1 MATPSSILGL
11 ENSMDRRAW
20 QAIVYGV
27 AELDITDHAYTHSL
41 LHSKRNEPF
50 GVSEGG
56 CSRQRNSRYQ
66 RC

>member
-1 MATPSSILGL
+1 M

-27 AELDITDHAYTHSL
+27 AESDITDRAYTHSL
-41 LHSKRNEPF
+41 LHSERNEPF
-50 GVSEGG
+50 GVSEEGR
-56 CSRQRNSRYQ
+56 SRQRNSRYQ